1 MIGITKDLISLYFLI
16 ERSIYSVDIT
26 FADPIGDIYIF
37 PGFLFSH
44 FISMIDLIIY
54 ICSIV
59 LLRIYIHNLKQ
70 GSLSLIHIEDLDE
83 SNDAIRSPRV
93 YDTGSR
99 KQEVQYIVIATVL
112 CPLELLF
119 LERRRRGRSFFFH
132 VSSTVFVRWFLSRSA
147 VSRVFSPCCRN
158 SSLLVWKP
166 VCSILSFFINA
177 MTNS

>member
-1 MIGITKDLISLYFLI
+1 
-16 ERSIYSVDIT
+16 
-26 FADPIGDIYIF
+26 
-37 PGFLFSH
+37 
-44 FISMIDLIIY
+44 MIDLIIY

-70 GSLSLIHIEDLDE
+70 GPLSLIHIEDLDE

-99 KQEVQYIVIATVL
+99 KQEVQYIVLATVL

-132 VSSTVFVRWFLSRSA
+132 VSSTVFVRWFLSRFPAFSVPAA
-147 VSRVFSPCCRN
+147 VILPYLFENLFAQSYHFS
-158 SSLLVWKP
+158 LTL
-166 VCSILSFFINA
+166 
-177 MTNS
+177 